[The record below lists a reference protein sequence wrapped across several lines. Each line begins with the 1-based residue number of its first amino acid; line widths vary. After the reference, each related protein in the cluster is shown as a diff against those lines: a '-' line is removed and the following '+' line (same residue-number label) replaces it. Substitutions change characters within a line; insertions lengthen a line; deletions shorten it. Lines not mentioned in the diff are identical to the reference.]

1 MGANAM
7 GAEMSDLLKPEQ
19 VAQRVQVSRRTVIRA
34 INSGELEASQ
44 LAERGCWRIK
54 PEAVDA
60 WVELRSNRHRA
71 PRPMPDVVPVSAA
84 AAAAQRARRQ
94 GAGTLRVTPDMGRAA

>member
-1 MGANAM
+1 
-7 GAEMSDLLKPEQ
+7 MSDEKLLTPEQ
-19 VAQRVQVSRRTVIRA
+19 VGKRVQLSRRTVIRA
-34 INSGELEASQ
+34 IERCELEASQ
-44 LAERGCWRIK
+44 LAERGAWRIK

-60 WVELRSNRHRA
+60 WIELRSNRHRQ
-71 PRPMPDVVPVSAA
+71 PRPLADVTPVNAA